1 MRIVGGVYKGIR
13 LDEFKGE
20 HIRPTT
26 DRAKESLFNILEN
39 SAKLK
44 DEGFDLKGSIFVD
57 GFCGTGSIGI
67 EALSRGADK
76 AIFIDRSHESLSIA
90 KKNVTKIKREA
101 DAEFIKTD
109 LSKKIK
115 KPSVLPNI
123 IFLDPPY
130 NKNLLEPSVKNLV
143 KNEWIDRN
151 CFLILEYTKNDDLK
165 FLENFK
171 ILENRKYGK
180 NNFLICKFI

>member
-1 MRIVGGVYKGIR
+1 MRVVGGAYKGIK

-26 DRAKESLFNILEN
+26 DMAKESLFNILEN
-39 SAKLK
+39 SSKLK
-44 DEGFDLKGSIFVD
+44 NEGFDLKGSVFVD

-67 EALSRGADK
+67 EALSRGASK
-76 AIFIDRSHESLSIA
+76 VVFIDISHESLSIA
-90 KKNVTKIKREA
+90 RKNVSKTKRES
-101 DAEFIKTD
+101 DSEFIKTD

-115 KPSVLPNI
+115 SISVSPNV

-143 KNEWIDRN
+143 KNGWVTKN
-151 CFLILEYTKNDDLK
+151 CFLILEYTRNDSLD

-180 NNFLICKFI
+180 NNFLVCKPV